1 MSERGR
7 FALAAAAVAA
17 LALLFRLLRLTT
29 VPAGLFVDEVLTAR
43 NALAWRLGAEPDWL
57 GARPLL
63 VAGWVETSHLYLAF
77 ASTVM
82 RIFGDDLAGVRMI
95 STLPALACVP
105 LLYWLGREVA
115 ERRAAL
121 LAALLL
127 GVGHWAARTGRTG
140 WDQVLMTALQLAALA
155 LLARGVRLGRA
166 RPGAAAGGALGLALH
181 TYVAARVV
189 AAQALL
195 WQAWECLA
203 AWRADDGTAGEDP
216 AGDRGRGRRRAALG
230 RLALLAATLVLVA
243 APFHARLLRERPE
256 QLGLRARQ
264 LSALAVEGPGEPWAT
279 LAESA
284 VAHLAM
290 FHVRGGAYARDAL
303 PGFPMLDP
311 VSGLLLLAGLVVL
324 ARRGGWRRRLLLS
337 WPAVGLLAGVL
348 SVSGEGPPYPYRV
361 GHLAPWACLVAGLG
375 GIALWDAVRERLGV
389 RAAVAVAAVALAAVV
404 AVNGWVLF
412 VAGPRHPAHVR
423 VYGVA
428 ATTIGRW
435 LAAHRDGRPA
445 LVHRGALAPP
455 APARRDR
462 HAAANASD
470 HMRPV
475 DRAATVQLAAGLW
488 AATPRRALD
497 PIAAR
502 GDVDVVARLPAGPPP
517 GAVLVVPL
525 GEAERAAARRAASRR
540 HLLRLPDG
548 TPFAVAL
555 EPVAPHRE

>member
-1 MSERGR
+1 MIERRR
-7 FALAAAAVAA
+7 FVLAAAAVAA
-17 LALLFRLLRLTT
+17 LTLLFRLFRLTT

-63 VAGWVETSHLYLAF
+63 VEGWVETSHLYLAF

-82 RIFGDDLAGVRMI
+82 RVFGDDLAGVRMI

-105 LLYWLGREVA
+105 LLYWLAREVA

-166 RPGAAAGGALGLALH
+166 WPGAAAGGVLGLALH
-181 TYVAARVV
+181 TYVASRLV
-189 AAQALL
+189 AAHALL
-195 WQAWECLA
+195 WQGWECVSA
-203 AWRADDGTAGEDP
+203 PRRGETGALGEEP
-216 AGDRGRGRRRAALG
+216 ARGRRPAVK
-230 RLALLAATLVLVA
+230 RLALLVAALFLVA
-243 APFHARLLRERPE
+243 APFHVRLLRERPD
-256 QLGLRARQ
+256 QLALRARQ
-264 LSALAVEGPGEPWAT
+264 LSALAVEGPGEPWRT
-279 LAESA
+279 IAESA

-290 FHVRGGAYARDAL
+290 FHVRGGTYARDAL

-311 VSGLLLLAGLVVL
+311 VTGLLLLAGLVVV
-324 ARRGGWRRRLLLS
+324 ARGGGWRRRLLLS

-375 GIALWDAVRERLGV
+375 GIAVWDAARERLGA
-389 RAAVAVAAVALAAVV
+389 RATVAAAALALAAVV
-404 AVNGWVLF
+404 AINGWVLF
-412 VAGPRHPAHVR
+412 VAGPRYPGYAR

-428 ATTIGRW
+428 ATTVGRW
-435 LAAHRDGRPA
+435 LAAHRGGRPA
-445 LVHRGALAPP
+445 LVHREALAPP
-455 APARRDR
+455 APPRPYP
-462 HAAANASD
+462 HAAANSTD

-475 DRAATVQLAAGLW
+475 DRAATVHLAAGVW
-488 AATPRRALD
+488 SAAPRRALE
-497 PIAAR
+497 PLAAR
-502 GDVDVVARLPAGPPP
+502 GDVDVLDRLPAEPPAGAGLIGPVA
-517 GAVLVVPL
+517 GAQ
-525 GEAERAAARRAASRR
+525 AAAALRPSSR
-540 HLLRLPDG
+540 LEVLRLPDG
-548 TPFAVAL
+548 TPFAMVLDPPARR
-555 EPVAPHRE
+555 RE